1 LKILLIHQHY
11 FPEMSG
17 TARRAKELAES
28 FVNQGYFVTIITSY
42 PRDYRSIPGES
53 FKSTERIAGVNV
65 IRVNNIF
72 EVKKNPFL
80 RMISYFSFVLLS
92 FNLGLKLARG
102 SDIVISIAP
111 ISSGIVGALI
121 QLISKKHHHFDIPDI
136 LPDLGISAGMIKNK
150 FVIYILR
157 KLEYWVYKHSDSIST
172 CTKGQMKNINQ
183 KGVSMKKLCCIP
195 DWINDSFFRVNHQKY
210 YEEVS
215 QTYNYPNK
223 IIISFVGNI
232 GALQKPSVFIEVM
245 ELLENN
251 KLNNFV
257 LLFFGDG
264 IMLNQIKK
272 MVIAKNLN
280 NVEFIGKVKR
290 EYIPAIMN
298 MSDILVTNYVPDEH
312 LDLYIPGKLFEYAI
326 SQKPIV
332 IGARGDAKEF
342 IEKYNLGI
350 AVKPSCVSGFM
361 DAILK
366 ISNGSYKHN
375 PDTAQFT
382 VEYSIENIVKKY
394 NKIFNK
400 YINIQA

>member
-1 LKILLIHQHY
+1 MIHQHY

-28 FVNQGYFVTIITSY
+28 FVKQGYFVTIITSY

-53 FKSTERIAGVNV
+53 FKSPEKIAGVNV
-65 IRVNNIF
+65 LRVNNIF
-72 EVKKNPFL
+72 EVKKNTIL

-92 FNLGLKLARG
+92 INLGLKIARE

-195 DWINDSFFRVNHQKY
+195 DWIDDSFFRVNHQKY

-215 QTYNYPNK
+215 KTYNYPNK

-280 NVEFIGKVKR
+280 NVEFIGRVKR

-298 MSDILVTNYVPDEH
+298 MSDILVTNYVPNEH
-312 LDLYIPGKLFEYAI
+312 LNLYIPGKLFEYAI
-326 SQKPIV
+326 SRKPIV

-350 AVKPSCVSGFM
+350 AVKPSSVSGFM

-366 ISNGSYKHN
+366 ISNGSYKFN

-382 VEYSIENIVKKY
+382 VDYSIENIVNKY